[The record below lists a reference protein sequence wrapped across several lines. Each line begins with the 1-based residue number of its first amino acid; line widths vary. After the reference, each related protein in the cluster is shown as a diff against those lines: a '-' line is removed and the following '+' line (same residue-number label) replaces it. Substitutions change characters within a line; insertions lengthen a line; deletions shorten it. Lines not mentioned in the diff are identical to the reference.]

1 MGFKYPTQVSNIL
14 IMEKQNFYDL
24 NFDRLKNFLT
34 SKVEIDSTKAKM
46 RAQQMFNAVYKKNIK
61 SFDELTTFSLELRE
75 KIKKLISL
83 EKPKI
88 VDIQKSK
95 DGTIKFLLE
104 LKDKRNV
111 ETVLIPDKS
120 QSRYTIC
127 LSVSVGCY
135 LSCEF
140 CATAQISKNLVRNLT
155 PGEIISQIIL
165 SKDYIDDWSTQKK
178 ITNQVLMGEGSPF
191 LNLDNVKVAIDNSK
205 NKDGLEY
212 GRTRITVSTVG
223 VGIKKNDKDAIEWAA
238 KELDVY
244 LAWSLHSSIPK
255 HRSKIMP
262 INDKYSIDSLIPQL
276 KKYYDH
282 TKLPIFIEWIC
293 LEENMTDEHAK
304 ELVKIMKKV
313 PSKLNLIEF
322 NPLANKDFKP
332 ASQANIE
339 KFSKTIQD
347 NGFLSLF
354 RRSRGRDIN
363 ASCGSLANKKS
374 VGNE

>member
-1 MGFKYPTQVSNIL
+1 MK
-14 IMEKQNFYDL
+14 KQNFYDL
-24 NFDRLKNFLT
+24 NFDQLKTFL
-34 SKVEIDSTKAKM
+34 VENAEIDSKKAKM
-46 RAQQMFNAVYKKNIK
+46 RSQQLFNAVYKKNIK
-61 SFDELTTFSLELRE
+61 NFDELTTFGVELRK
-75 KIKKLISL
+75 KIKDLISL
-83 EKPKI
+83 EKPNI
-88 VDIQKSK
+88 IDIQKSK

-120 QSRYTIC
+120 QIKYTIC

-140 CATAQISKNLVRNLT
+140 CATAQISKKLVRNLS

-165 SKDYIDDWSTQKK
+165 CKAYINDWSSQKK

-223 VGIKKNDKDAIEWAA
+223 VGIKKNDINAIEWAA

-244 LAWSLHSSIPK
+244 LAWSLHSSIPE

-262 INDKYSIDSLIPQL
+262 INDKYPISALIPQFR
-276 KKYYDH
+276 KYYEK

-293 LEENMTDEHAK
+293 LEENLTDEHAK
-304 ELVKIMKKV
+304 ELIKIMKKV

-322 NPLANKDFKP
+322 NPLSNKDFK
-332 ASQANIE
+332 AATKENID
-339 KFSKTIQD
+339 KFSKTIQEA
-347 NGFLSLF
+347 GYLSLF

-363 ASCGSLANKKS
+363 ASCGSLANKKAL
-374 VGNE
+374 NN

>member
-1 MGFKYPTQVSNIL
+1 MN
-14 IMEKQNFYDL
+14 KQNFYDL
-24 NFDRLKNFLT
+24 NFGQLKDFLIE
-34 SKVEIDSTKAKM
+34 KVGIDQKKAKM

-61 SFDELTTFSLELRE
+61 NFNELTTFGLELRE
-75 KIKKLISL
+75 KIKKFISL
-83 EKPKI
+83 DKPKI
-88 VDIQKSK
+88 IDIQKSK

-120 QSRYTIC
+120 QRRYTIC

-140 CATAQISKNLVRNLT
+140 CATAQISKKLVRNLSS
-155 PGEIISQIIL
+155 GEIISQIML
-165 SKDYIDDWSTQKK
+165 CKDYIDDWSTQKK

-223 VGIKKNDKDAIEWAA
+223 VGIKKDNMDAIEWAA

-244 LAWSLHSSIPK
+244 LAWSLHSSLPK
-255 HRSKIMP
+255 HRSEIMP
-262 INDKYSIDSLIPQL
+262 INEKYPINSLVPKL
-276 KKYYDH
+276 KKYYDK

-293 LEENMTDEHAK
+293 LEENMTEEHAR

-322 NPLANKDFKP
+322 NPIANRNFKP
-332 ASQANIE
+332 ATQENID
-339 KFSKTIQD
+339 KFSKIIQE

-363 ASCGSLANKKS
+363 ASCGSLANKKTL
-374 VGNE
+374 GNA

>member
-1 MGFKYPTQVSNIL
+1 
-14 IMEKQNFYDL
+14 MEKKNFYDL
-24 NFDRLKNFLT
+24 NFEQLKTFL
-34 SKVEIDSTKAKM
+34 IDKAAVDPKKAKM
-46 RAQQMFNAVYKKNIK
+46 RSQQLFNAVYKKNIK
-61 SFDELTTFSLELRE
+61 CFKELTTFGADLRN
-75 KIKKLISL
+75 KIEDLISL
-83 EKPKI
+83 EKPEI

-120 QSRYTIC
+120 HSKYTIC

-140 CATAQISKNLVRNLT
+140 CATAQISKKLVRNLS

-165 SKDYIDDWSTQKK
+165 CKDYINDWSTQKK

-212 GRTRITVSTVG
+212 GRTRITISTVG
-223 VGIKKNDKDAIEWAA
+223 ISIKKDNIDAIEWAA

-255 HRSKIMP
+255 HRSELMP
-262 INDKYSIDSLIPQL
+262 INDKYSIDTLIPQL
-276 KKYYDH
+276 KKYYEE

-293 LEENMTDEHAK
+293 LEDNMTIKHAK
-304 ELVKIMKKV
+304 ELIKIMKKI
-313 PSKLNLIEF
+313 PSKFNLIEF
-322 NPLANKDFKP
+322 NPLTNKNFKP
-332 ASQANIE
+332 ASKE
-339 KFSKTIQD
+339 KIDQFSKIIQE